1 MLDNRVELN
10 IERLKLLNDVVR
22 KTLSLTMD
30 SLDVGVLT
38 KPSNVEQLEKFNSNV
53 KNIITSKLRS
63 KFLK

>member
-22 KTLSLTMD
+22 KTLSLAMD

-63 KFLK
+63 KFQK

>member
-22 KTLSLTMD
+22 KTLSLAMD

-38 KPSNVEQLEKFNSNV
+38 KPANVEQLEKFNSNV

-63 KFLK
+63 KFQK

>member
-10 IERLKLLNDVVR
+10 IERLKLLNDITR
-22 KTLSLTMD
+22 KSLSLVMD
-30 SLDVGVLT
+30 GLDVGVLT

>member
-22 KTLSLTMD
+22 KTLSLAMD

-38 KPSNVEQLEKFNSNV
+38 KPANVEQLEKFNSNV